1 MAPAGSPRRDRRVK
15 VLVTGGAGFI
25 GSWLVDRL
33 VAEGH
38 DAVVVDNLFSGD
50 ARQVHDKAAFYHLDI
65 RDRQALN
72 GVLAIERPQIVSH
85 HAGQVS
91 VRRSVTDPAH
101 DASVNVVGFLNVLE
115 ASLCHGVERI
125 VFASS
130 GGTVYGEQDTFPA
143 DEAHPLRPVS
153 PYGVAKM
160 ACEHYLRCF
169 HAMYVLPFV
178 VLRYGNVYGPR
189 QNPRGGSGMIALF
202 VDRLLQGKPVHINGD
217 GHQTRDFVYVDDVVE
232 ANMLAMHATDPEVFN
247 VGTGVETAVNDV
259 FDRLKRL
266 VCSSVSPEHGP
277 AEPGEQRRSVLN
289 VDRIARQLDWQ
300 PRTALADGL
309 ARTVAYFALR
319 TEATVRS
326 FEA

>member
-1 MAPAGSPRRDRRVK
+1 MK

-38 DAVVVDNLFSGD
+38 DAVVVDNLLSGC
-50 ARQVHDKAAFYHLDI
+50 ARQVHEEAAFYRLDI
-65 RDRQALN
+65 RDRQPLDD
-72 GVLAIERPQIVSH
+72 VLARERPQVISH

-91 VRRSVTDPAH
+91 VRRSVAGPAD

-115 ASLCHGVERI
+115 ASRRHGVERI

-143 DEAHPLRPVS
+143 DETHPLRPVS
-153 PYGVAKM
+153 PYGIAKM

-169 HAMYVLPFV
+169 HAMYGLPFV
-178 VLRYGNVYGPR
+178 ALRYGNVYGPR
-189 QNPRGGSGMIALF
+189 QSPRGESGMVALF
-202 VDRLLQGKPVHINGD
+202 ADRLLRGKPIHINGD
-217 GHQTRDFVYVDDVVE
+217 GRQTRDFVYVDDVVE
-232 ANMLAMHATDPEVFN
+232 ANMLAVHATDPEVFN
-247 VGTGVETAVNDV
+247 VGTGVETAINDV
-259 FDRLKRL
+259 FEHLKRL
-266 VCSSVSPEHGP
+266 VCSSASPEYGP
-277 AEPGEQRRSVLN
+277 AKPGEQRRSVLN
-289 VDRIARQLDWQ
+289 VDRLARRLDWQ

-309 ARTVAYFALR
+309 ARTVAYFASR

-326 FEA
+326 FKA

>member
-1 MAPAGSPRRDRRVK
+1 MK

-38 DAVVVDNLFSGD
+38 DAAVVDNLRSGC
-50 ARQVHDKAAFYHLDI
+50 ARQVHEKAALYRLDI
-65 RDRQALN
+65 RDRRALDD
-72 GVLAIERPQIVSH
+72 VLARERPQIVSH

-91 VRRSVTDPAH
+91 VRRSVASPAD
-101 DASVNVVGFLNVLE
+101 DASVNVVGFLNLLE
-115 ASLCHGVERI
+115 ASRCHGVERI

-130 GGTVYGEQDTFPA
+130 GGTIYGEQDTFPA
-143 DEAHPLRPVS
+143 DETHPLRPVS

-169 HAMYVLPFV
+169 HAMYGLPFIA
-178 VLRYGNVYGPR
+178 LRYGNVYGPR
-189 QNPRGGSGMIALF
+189 QSPRGESGMIALF
-202 VDRLLQGKPVHINGD
+202 ADRLLRGKSIHIHGD
-217 GHQTRDFVYVDDVVE
+217 GRQTRDFVYVDDVVE
-232 ANMLAMHATDPEVFN
+232 ANMLAMRATGPEVFN
-247 VGTGVETAVNDV
+247 VGTGLETAINDV
-259 FDRLKRL
+259 FEHLKRL
-266 VCSSVSPEHGP
+266 VCSSASPEYGP
-277 AEPGEQRRSVLN
+277 AKPGEQRRSVLN
-289 VDRIARQLDWQ
+289 VDRLARRLDWQ

>member
-1 MAPAGSPRRDRRVK
+1 MK

-33 VAEGH
+33 IAEGH
-38 DAVVVDNLFSGD
+38 DAVVIDNLFSGC
-50 ARQVHDKAAFYHLDI
+50 ASQVHEKAAFYQLDI
-65 RDRQALN
+65 RNRQALN
-72 GVLAIERPQIVSH
+72 DVLARERPQIVSH

-91 VRRSVTDPAH
+91 VRRSVVGPAD

-115 ASLCHGVERI
+115 ASRRHGVKRI

-143 DEAHPLRPVS
+143 DETHPLRPVS

-169 HAMYVLPFV
+169 HVMYGLPFV
-178 VLRYGNVYGPR
+178 ALRYGNVYGPR
-189 QNPRGGSGMIALF
+189 QSPRGESGMTALF
-202 VDRLLQGKPVHINGD
+202 ADRLLRGKPIHIHDD
-217 GHQTRDFVYVDDVVE
+217 GRQTRDFVYVDDVVE
-232 ANMLAMHATDPEVFN
+232 ANMLAMHATGPEVFN

-266 VCSSVSPEHGP
+266 VCSSASPEHGP
-277 AEPGEQRRSVLN
+277 AKPGEQRRSVLN

-300 PRTALADGL
+300 PRTVLADGL
-309 ARTVAYFALR
+309 VRTVAYFASR
-319 TEATVRS
+319 MEVTGRNSEG
-326 FEA
+326 